1 MVAFVAQGVY
11 DLQGG
16 EGFACA
22 AGPEQE
28 QPQPLPFHF
37 RKVQGVVFSVIGNFG
52 AATVVVVK
60 VPLVHVGV
68 GYGVAAA
75 GVCFQQ
81 LVLFTPFFFLLP
93 VFFDPAVA
101 GNGKGPLFAQQLSQH
116 VFGLVADAAVKHAVF
131 YVIFH
136 GQYTTVP

>member
-16 EGFACA
+16 EGLAGS

-28 QPQPLPFHF
+28 QPQALPFHF
-37 RKVQGVVFSVIGNFG
+37 RKVQGVVFGVIGNFG

-60 VPLVHVGV
+60 VPVVHVGV

-75 GVCFQQ
+75 VFRFQQ

-93 VFFDPAVA
+93 VFDRLTGA
-101 GNGKGPLFAQQLSQH
+101 GNGEGPFFA
-116 VFGLVADAAVKHAVF
+116 
-131 YVIFH
+131 
-136 GQYTTVP
+136 